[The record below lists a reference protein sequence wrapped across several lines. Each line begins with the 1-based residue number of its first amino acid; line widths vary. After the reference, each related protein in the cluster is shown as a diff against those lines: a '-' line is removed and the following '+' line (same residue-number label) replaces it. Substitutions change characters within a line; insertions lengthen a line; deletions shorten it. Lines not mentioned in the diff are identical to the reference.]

1 MPGKSNFLETLLL
14 RHVFIGATA
23 SPSSGW
29 VALHNGTI
37 VDAAS
42 GTEIS
47 TVGTNYGRMQYAPGS
62 ANWTSLGA
70 PSSVVAST
78 MSNKAAINFSSA
90 TASYTVQ
97 AVGYWNSS
105 AAGELLY
112 MSSVVPKVVEVGDIA
127 TISSA
132 DFKISEE

>member
-1 MPGKSNFLETLLL
+1 MPGKSNFLETLVL

-23 SPSSGW
+23 APSSGW
-29 VALHNGTI
+29 VALHNGTV

-47 TVGTNYGRMQYAPGS
+47 TVGTNYGRMQYAQGS
-62 ANWTSLGA
+62 ANWTSLAA
-70 PSSVVAST
+70 PSSAPNST
-78 MSNKAAINFSSA
+78 MTNKAAVNFSSA
-90 TASYTVQ
+90 TASYTVN

-112 MSSVVPKVVEVGDIA
+112 MSSVVPKIIEVGDIPMI
-127 TISSA
+127 TVG